1 MHILEESLNISNKK
15 NYKIKSITIKRGS
28 MVEIQYVAGSVF
40 ALTTLNSI
48 QYLYGSP
55 YFLQQYLLGVL
66 VMGLF
71 LAWIITKIDKIPT
84 LAAIIAALVG
94 GLSAL
99 FGYVSLSKLQLL
111 PVILSFVNIVVALIL
126 IKYSLTKVAYEI

>member
-1 MHILEESLNISNKK
+1 MNREESLNISKERI
-15 NYKIKSITIKRGS
+15 IKGNVLHQKRGT
-28 MVEIQYVAGSVF
+28 MVEIQYVAGSMF

-55 YFLQQYLLGVL
+55 YFLQEYLLGVL

-84 LAAIIAALVG
+84 MAAIIAALVG

-99 FGYVSLSKLQLL
+99 LGFNSLSKLQLL
-111 PVILSFVNIVVALIL
+111 PVVLSFVNIVGALFL
-126 IKYSLTKVAYEI
+126 IKYSLMKVAYEI

>member
-1 MHILEESLNISNKK
+1 
-15 NYKIKSITIKRGS
+15 
-28 MVEIQYVAGSVF
+28 MVEIQYVAGSIF

-55 YFLQQYLLGVL
+55 YFLQEYLLGVL

-71 LAWIITKIDKIPT
+71 LAWITTKIDKIPAM
-84 LAAIIAALVG
+84 AAIIAALIG

-99 FGYVSLSKLQLL
+99 LGFNSLSKLQLL
-111 PVILSFVNIVVALIL
+111 PVILSFVNIVGALFL

>member
-1 MHILEESLNISNKK
+1 MPQKIEKHLKDSENK
-15 NYKIKSITIKRGS
+15 YHERGT
-28 MVEIQYVAGSVF
+28 MVEIQYIAGSIF

-55 YFLQQYLLGVL
+55 YFLQEYLLGVL
-66 VMGLF
+66 IMGLF

-84 LAAIIAALVG
+84 MAAIIAALFG

-99 FGYVSLSKLQLL
+99 LGFNSLSKLQLL
-111 PVILSFVNIVVALIL
+111 PVILSFVNIVVALFL

>member
-1 MHILEESLNISNKK
+1 MNREESLNISKERI
-15 NYKIKSITIKRGS
+15 IKGNVLHQKRGT
-28 MVEIQYVAGSVF
+28 MVEIQYVAGSIF

-55 YFLQQYLLGVL
+55 YFLQEYLLGVF

-84 LAAIIAALVG
+84 MAAIIAALVG
-94 GLSAL
+94 GLFAL
-99 FGYVSLSKLQLL
+99 LGFNSLSKLQLL
-111 PVILSFVNIVVALIL
+111 PVVLSFVNIVGALFL
-126 IKYSLTKVAYEI
+126 IKYSLMKVAYEI